1 MNVETPQASHA
12 SKVCERCIGRAFAN
26 VGTGIANPERGHNFL
41 QQIENRSKLVHIA
54 VVEEEQCQ
62 ICQGVFQRL
71 DAYFQEF
78 TDQSRGIEFKTYL
91 VGSRFP
97 KETME
102 MEELLQKDLGSD
114 QGESI
119 KREFNREF
127 GKAIWAGTG
136 KEAEFSEP
144 DLNVIVDLNYDSFQL
159 KTRSI
164 FVYGLYRKM
173 RRDIPQTR
181 WIHRTDMNTSIETL
195 IGDILMPMVQGR
207 NYFLHGAGREDVDV
221 QMLGNGREFI
231 MEVSEPRIRTF
242 PLEELEQRVN
252 SSGEGVEISKLRF
265 SLKEEVA
272 KLKGAANDKTYL
284 VRVRAPA
291 DIERERMVD
300 AARKLTGK
308 HIYQR
313 TPLRVSTRRS
323 DLIRDKTLQDVT
335 VEDTIGHIAVLKVR
349 AEAGTY
355 IKELI
360 HGDEGR
366 TKPSLSEIY
375 GEPLT
380 VESLD
385 VIWIHRNGE

>member
-1 MNVETPQASHA
+1 MNAETPQAPHA

-26 VGTGIANPERGHNFL
+26 VGTGIANPERGRNFL
-41 QQIENRSKLVHIA
+41 QNIENEPKLSHIE
-54 VVEEEQCQ
+54 VVGEESCQ

-78 TDQSRGIEFKTYL
+78 IEQARGIEFNTYL

-97 KETME
+97 KKTIE
-102 MEELLQKDLGSD
+102 MDESFQKELGSG
-114 QGESI
+114 QGEPI

-127 GKAIWAGTG
+127 GKVIWAGTG

-144 DLNVIVDLNYDSFQL
+144 DLNIVVDINYDSFQL
-159 KTRSI
+159 ITRSI

-181 WIHRTDMNTSIETL
+181 WIHRKDMSTSIETL

-242 PLEELEQRVN
+242 SLEDLEKRVSN
-252 SSGEGVEISKLRF
+252 SGEGVEIFQLRISK
-265 SLKEEVA
+265 KEEVA
-272 KLKGAANDKTYL
+272 RLKGAANDKTYL
-284 VRVRAPA
+284 IRVKANA
-291 DIERERMVD
+291 DIERERIEE
-300 AARKLTGK
+300 AAGKLTGK

-335 VEDTIGHIAVLKVR
+335 VEDTLGNIAVIKVR

-385 VIWIHRNGE
+385 VVWIHRNGE